1 MASPTDFPSLLGE
14 SVLPARRS
22 LALRHFAQRLL
33 RSVDLHNPRCPM
45 ANPVEFG
52 RELGT
57 DALVDREKEVEA
69 VVQTMKDVGRLFKRL
84 PIRQPPIL
92 SLPGP
97 RGETAV
103 ESTVTR
109 AC

>member
-1 MASPTDFPSLLGE
+1 
-14 SVLPARRS
+14 
-22 LALRHFAQRLL
+22 
-33 RSVDLHNPRCPM
+33 M

-57 DALVDREKEVEA
+57 DALVAREKEVEA

-84 PIRQPPIL
+84 PARQPSII

-97 RGETAV
+97 RGETAA
-103 ESTVTR
+103 ESTVSR

>member
-1 MASPTDFPSLLGE
+1 
-14 SVLPARRS
+14 
-22 LALRHFAQRLL
+22 
-33 RSVDLHNPRCPM
+33 M

-52 RELGT
+52 CELGT

-69 VVQTMKDVGRLFKRL
+69 VVQTMKDLGRLFKRL

-97 RGETAV
+97 RGETPLKAP
-103 ESTVTR
+103 
-109 AC
+109 

>member
-1 MASPTDFPSLLGE
+1 
-14 SVLPARRS
+14 
-22 LALRHFAQRLL
+22 
-33 RSVDLHNPRCPM
+33 M
-45 ANPVEFG
+45 ANPFEFG

-57 DALVDREKEVEA
+57 DKLVDREKEVEA

-84 PIRQPPIL
+84 PTRQPPIL

-97 RGETAV
+97 RGETAA

-109 AC
+109 VC